1 MTYYLDTNICIFAL
15 KRTFPSIA
23 QWMEQQSPDRMKIP
37 AIVKAELLLGV
48 KGSDHPKR
56 MAELVGR
63 FLEPFDVVPFD
74 DQCTDVY
81 AAIRW
86 ELERAGQMIGP
97 NDLLIAATV
106 VAQRGTLVTHNTKEF
121 GRIQQLS
128 LQDWTQ
134 PSGERDT

>member
-1 MTYYLDTNICIFAL
+1 MIYYLDTDICIFAL
-15 KRTFPSIA
+15 QGAFPSIA
-23 QWMEQQSPDRMKIP
+23 QWMQRHPPDRMKIP
-37 AIVKAELLLGV
+37 AIVKAELLLGI
-48 KGSDHPKR
+48 KGSGHPKR
-56 MAELVGR
+56 MAEIIGR

-81 AAIRW
+81 ASIRW
-86 ELERAGQMIGP
+86 ELEHSGQVIGP

-106 VAQRGTLVTHNTKEF
+106 VARRGTLVTHNTKEF
-121 GRIQQLS
+121 GRIQQLP